1 MTMKPINPA
10 RLAEGQRQLGV
21 ILAGAGVIAGLLDGA
36 DPVVAAGITALGAW
50 LMYLGA
56 LED

>member
-1 MTMKPINPA
+1 MVMKLINPA

-21 ILAGAGVIAGLLDGA
+21 ILAAAGIIAGLLEGA
-36 DPVVAAGITALGAW
+36 DPVVAAGITALGA
-50 LMYLGA
+50 LMMYLGA

>member
-1 MTMKPINPA
+1 MKHVNSGH
-10 RLAEGQRQLGV
+10 LAEGQRQLGV
-21 ILAGAGVIAGLLDGA
+21 ILAAAGIIAGLLEGA
-36 DPVVAAGITALGAW
+36 DPILAAGITALGAG

>member
-1 MTMKPINPA
+1 MKRINPA
-10 RLAEGQRQLGV
+10 RLAEGQRHLGV
-21 ILAGAGVIAGLLDGA
+21 ILAAAGVIAGLLEGA
-36 DPVVAAGITALGAW
+36 NPVMAAGIATLGAW

>member
-1 MTMKPINPA
+1 MKPVNPS

-21 ILAGAGVIAGLLDGA
+21 ILAAAGIIAGLLEGA
-36 DPVVAAGITALGAW
+36 DSLLAGGITALGAT
-50 LMYLGA
+50 LMYLGS

>member
-1 MTMKPINPA
+1 MKHVNPG

-21 ILAGAGVIAGLLDGA
+21 ILAAAGIIAGLMEGA
-36 DPVVAAGITALGAW
+36 DPILAAGITALGAG